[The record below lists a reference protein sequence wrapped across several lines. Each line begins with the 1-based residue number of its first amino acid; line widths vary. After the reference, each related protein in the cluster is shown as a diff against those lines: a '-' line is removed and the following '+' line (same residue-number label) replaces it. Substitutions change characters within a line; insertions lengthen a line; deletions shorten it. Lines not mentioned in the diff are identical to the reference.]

1 MKKTKNILKK
11 KDEEVEWVIFVQIF
25 NRQIFTVQ
33 KVPDL
38 CFTYH
43 IHTVRSHLE
52 RTKLNGY
59 ISTPKQRTSFVLVSF

>member
-1 MKKTKNILKK
+1 MKKTRKK
-11 KDEEVEWVIFVQIF
+11 KDDEVEWVIIVQDF
-25 NRQIFTVQ
+25 NRQIYTVQ